1 LWLHVAF
8 KPFQIVGIILIMI
21 LILLLSLKRQPETLD
36 E

>member
-1 LWLHVAF
+1 

-21 LILLLSLKRQPETLD
+21 LILLLSLKRQPEALD

>member
-1 LWLHVAF
+1 VAF

-21 LILLLSLKRQPETLD
+21 LILLLSLKRQPEALD